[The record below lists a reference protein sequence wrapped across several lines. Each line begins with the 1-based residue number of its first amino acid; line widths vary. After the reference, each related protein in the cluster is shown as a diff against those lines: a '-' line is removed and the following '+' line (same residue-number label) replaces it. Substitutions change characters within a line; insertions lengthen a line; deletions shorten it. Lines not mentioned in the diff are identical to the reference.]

1 MWVIT
6 FPSIYHAFRA
16 EKLLKAESIKCKLIP
31 VPRELSAACDG
42 LAAQIEKADLE
53 QAVSLLS
60 KHSVIMTKPG
70 VEITSIH

>member
-1 MWVIT
+1 MIT

-16 EKLLKAESIKCKLIP
+16 EKLLKAENIKFKLIP

-42 LAAQIEKADLE
+42 LAAQIEKADLQ

-60 KHSVIMTKPG
+60 KHNVIMLKPG
-70 VEITSIH
+70 VEIAAIR